1 LKIDLSELVVFSIC
15 TAPYEPS
22 HMNGQLATETGSKP
36 AKMEFS
42 GDTNEAVLFQLQNQW
57 SSRCWR

>member
-1 LKIDLSELVVFSIC
+1 
-15 TAPYEPS
+15 
-22 HMNGQLATETGSKP
+22 MNGQLATETGSKP